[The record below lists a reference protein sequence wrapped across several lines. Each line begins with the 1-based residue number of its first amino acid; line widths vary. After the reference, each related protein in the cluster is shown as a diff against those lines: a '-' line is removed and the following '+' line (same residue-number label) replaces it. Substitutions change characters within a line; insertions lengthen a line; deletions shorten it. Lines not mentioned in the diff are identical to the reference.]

1 MFSLLPTP
9 RWPPLPCRPMLLRRN
24 PLLPSGHTTGR
35 WPQRLISL
43 GGGLLAALIVSPLL
57 APAEASAAQQ
67 DPNARVI
74 YRLSTQCALQGAAPV
89 PCSVEAVDTGA
100 ATLYRHR
107 IGNSVETVRI
117 TAEPVTMAIWAHDT
131 RNWQPLRGASARFST
146 NTVCFNGK
154 DLCVVNPNYL
164 NSVREDRSN
173 TRLQGRDLVMVHF
186 GQDGRVDASCY
197 DDACALLLK

>member
-1 MFSLLPTP
+1 M
-9 RWPPLPCRPMLLRRN
+9 
-24 PLLPSGHTTGR
+24 
-35 WPQRLISL
+35 PQRWISL
-43 GGGLLAALIVSPLL
+43 RPCGRHAGGSRHRLAVRGGGILAGLTAAAML
-57 APAEASAAQQ
+57 APQPAPAAQAAPAAQ
-67 DPNARVI
+67 VL
-74 YRLSTQCALQGAAPV
+74 YTLTTQCALQGAAPV
-89 PCSVEAVDTGA
+89 PCTVEAVDVGG

-107 IGNSVETVRI
+107 IGKATETVRI
-117 TAEPVTMAIWAHDT
+117 TAEPVTMAIWANDT
-131 RNWQPLRGASARFST
+131 KQWSPLRGASARFST

-186 GQDGRVDASCY
+186 GADGRVDASCY

>member
-1 MFSLLPTP
+1 MPLRRTPLSPIGQPLGWRPQAPIPAGGSLLAG
-9 RWPPLPCRPMLLRRN
+9 LMV
-24 PLLPSGHTTGR
+24 SA
-35 WPQRLISL
+35 
-43 GGGLLAALIVSPLL
+43 LLAVPPVGA
-57 APAEASAAQQ
+57 APQ
-67 DPNARVI
+67 DPSAKVL

-89 PCSVEAVDTGA
+89 PCSVEAVDSGG

-117 TAEPVTMAIWAHDT
+117 TAEPVTMAMWAHDT
-131 RNWQPLRGASARFST
+131 RSWRPLRGASARFST

-186 GQDGRVDASCY
+186 GSDGRVDASCY